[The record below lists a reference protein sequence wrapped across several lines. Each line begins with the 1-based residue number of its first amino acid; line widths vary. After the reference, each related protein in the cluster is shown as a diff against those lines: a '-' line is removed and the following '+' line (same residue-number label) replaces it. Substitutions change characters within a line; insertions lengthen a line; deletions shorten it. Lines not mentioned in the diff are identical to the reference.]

1 MLNPRESK
9 IEKMGECLT
18 RLDNIKQ
25 WLEIDTLNK
34 ESVSQHSFK
43 VAAFSVTLLE
53 EVYGDNHSQE
63 VNDLFRKVVTHAI
76 FHDLDEALV
85 LRDLSHEVKYN
96 SYNGDKIRDALGDY
110 ANYAFFKH
118 FFPEKKHGCEI
129 SESNLENTLYNAVFC
144 YNEVVKK
151 FVKLCDWLAMGHY
164 VIRELSVGNTNLVNK
179 IDNLVLGLDNAATG
193 LIEVLKKSKVPNI
206 NNFND
211 FPIRDAVD
219 KMKKKLSVLRF
230 KYFNL

>member
-1 MLNPRESK
+1 MENQRESK

-43 VAAFSVTLLE
+43 VAAFAVTLME
-53 EVYGDNHSQE
+53 EVYDGNYAVE
-63 VNDLFRKVVTHAI
+63 VTDLFCQVVTHAI
-76 FHDLDEALV
+76 FHDLDEALI

-96 SYNGDKIRDALGDY
+96 NYNGDKIRDELGDY

-118 FFPEKKHGCEI
+118 FFPEKKKGYKEI
-129 SESNLENTLYNAVFC
+129 SESDLEHTLYNAVFC
-144 YNEVVKK
+144 TNEVVKK

-164 VIRELSVGNTNLVNK
+164 VIRELSVGNTNLLNK
-179 IDNLVLGLDNAATG
+179 IPNLRLGLYNAMEE
-193 LIEVLKKSKVPNI
+193 LNLELKNSKVPHL
-206 NNFND
+206 NNFNA
-211 FPIRDAVD
+211 FPILNAVD
-219 KMKKKLSVLRF
+219 KMRTKLYKF
-230 KYFNL
+230 YKNK